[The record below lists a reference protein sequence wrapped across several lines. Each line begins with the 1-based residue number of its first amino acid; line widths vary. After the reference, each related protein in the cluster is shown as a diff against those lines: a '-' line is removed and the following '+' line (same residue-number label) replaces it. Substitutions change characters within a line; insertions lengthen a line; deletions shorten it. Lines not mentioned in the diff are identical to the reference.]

1 MYVSV
6 SNDDIS
12 DNYCAECDKNYE
24 WKGSCRSKSD
34 RIEENLSNRHLRK
47 KTLFKLQD
55 GGL

>member
-12 DNYCAECDKNYE
+12 DNCCAECDNNYE
-24 WKGSCRSKSD
+24 WKGSYRSKSD
-34 RIEENLSNRHLRK
+34 RIEENLTNWHHRK